1 MRKATM
7 KLGRLVIID
16 IEGGKYAGSFKPM
29 MRDDERYNHVAGM
42 EEDTEG
48 RLIHMFYQ
56 PCDAETIAKNFKD
69 DPIFEE
75 QVHLEVFSLDGK
87 EIKDKLYAFDGT
99 LYDALLIAANEGK
112 QYDV

>member
-1 MRKATM
+1 MRKATLR
-7 KLGRLVIID
+7 LGRLVLLD
-16 IEGGKYAGSFKPM
+16 IEGGEPSGIFKQRRNDP
-29 MRDDERYNHVAGM
+29 RYDHVAGTQ
-42 EEDTEG
+42 EDDEG

-56 PCDAETIAKNFKD
+56 PCDAPDIAKSLKD
-69 DPIFEE
+69 DPVFEE
-75 QVHLEVFSLDGK
+75 QVYLEVFSLDGK

>member
-1 MRKATM
+1 MRKATLR
-7 KLGRLVIID
+7 LGRLVLLDID
-16 IEGGKYAGSFKPM
+16 GGKYAGPFKPM
-29 MRDDERYNHVAGM
+29 MNDDERYKHVAGM
-42 EEDTEG
+42 EEDEDG

-56 PCDAETIAKNFKD
+56 PCHAPDIAKSLKD
-69 DPIFEE
+69 EPHFEE
-75 QVHLEVFSLDGK
+75 KVHLEVFSLDGK